1 MAGGTAV
8 ILLLLAT
15 AAMGGEGG
23 HSMEDIGSQES
34 QESQEEGV
42 EEEGYMLAGDIFRC
56 PILPEPPGCPGCPRA
71 VGRSRR

>member
-23 HSMEDIGSQES
+23 HSMEDIGS

>member
-15 AAMGGEGG
+15 AAMGGEGAD
-23 HSMEDIGSQES
+23 SMEDIGS